1 MPKKIYILVHIL
13 GSSFFL
19 FLCFIASPDWPR
31 IDRMLS
37 NPNGVRDFVFQLEMV
52 LFFYFNFYF
61 LLPKLYYRQKYVS
74 YFLCILLL
82 FILFVP
88 VTSALIEQFFS
99 HGHPPELGFK
109 RPPEGGKL
117 HFTFM
122 SVRFYTFLLVFILS
136 FLIKILSHLRE
147 VKNEKLISEL
157 DLLKSQIDSHFFFN
171 TLNLIYSLTIENS
184 PKTPETVLRLSS
196 MMRYVLNSKDTYV
209 NLDKEISYI
218 QDYIE
223 MYTMRIDPKVN
234 VRFSTITD
242 VPDYVIAPMIL
253 IPYVENAFKHG
264 VLEEG
269 DSYIEIQISIIEDML
284 RLHINNTI
292 GAKSDEFEKTQIGQI
307 NSKRRLELH
316 YPGKHKLSIKETA
329 THYDLTLELILT
341 KE

>member
-1 MPKKIYILVHIL
+1 M
-13 GSSFFL
+13 
-19 FLCFIASPDWPR
+19 
-31 IDRMLS
+31 
-37 NPNGVRDFVFQLEMV
+37 
-52 LFFYFNFYF
+52 
-61 LLPKLYYRQKYVS
+61 
-74 YFLCILLL
+74 
-82 FILFVP
+82 
-88 VTSALIEQFFS
+88 
-99 HGHPPELGFK
+99 
-109 RPPEGGKL
+109 
-117 HFTFM
+117 
-122 SVRFYTFLLVFILS
+122 
-136 FLIKILSHLRE
+136 SHLRE